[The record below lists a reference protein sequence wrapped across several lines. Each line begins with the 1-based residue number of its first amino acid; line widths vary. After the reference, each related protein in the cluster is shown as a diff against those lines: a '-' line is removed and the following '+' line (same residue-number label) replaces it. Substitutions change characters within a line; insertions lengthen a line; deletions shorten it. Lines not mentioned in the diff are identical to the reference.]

1 MYTLN
6 ISEVA
11 KFDLQDAS
19 SFVNFWSQFY
29 GYEASLPDDKK
40 QRIDY
45 FSELNLG
52 SDLNEQNVRRLL
64 RWKDPRF
71 LTDPK
76 KRTNQPNGKVRRV
89 LQNLSMINAFRNG
102 QKTEEEMKCA
112 AEAIFESPKIV
123 WRVFLLHIA
132 KPHMYPIADQNVF
145 RSYRLHTGKRE
156 PRTWD
161 EYAAYR
167 DYFEQ
172 IADKMQIARTVENI
186 RQLKSID
193 NALFVFGQ
201 FLAAYYKPKALATSH

>member
-1 MYTLN
+1 MGGSVYTLN
-6 ISEVA
+6 TSEVA
-11 KFDLQDAS
+11 KFNLQDAS
-19 SFVNFWSQFY
+19 SFVNLWNQFY

-40 QRIDY
+40 QLIDY
-45 FSELNLG
+45 LSELSLG
-52 SDLNEQNVRRLL
+52 RDLNDQNVRRLL

-76 KRTNQPNGKVRRV
+76 KRTNQPNAKVRMR
-89 LQNLSMINAFRNG
+89 R
-102 QKTEEEMKCA
+102 A
-112 AEAIFESPKIV
+112 AEGIFESPKIV

-167 DYFEQ
+167 HYFER
-172 IADKMQIARTVENI
+172 IADQMQIARTRENI
-186 RQLKSID
+186 QQLKRVD

-201 FLAAYYKPKALATSH
+201 FLAAYYKPKALATDH